1 MTVKAEIITP
11 WVQST
16 IDGLGL
22 TNRPRLITDH
32 PSISR
37 MTDTTKQLSENL
49 LPKPNMYIVQIEC
62 SPETLLE
69 IEDDPLYQVLWSE
82 E

>member
-1 MTVKAEIITP
+1 MRAEVITAWIGDGATILTAREPRVSVDYTVNWTD
-11 WVQST
+11 ST
-16 IDGLGL
+16 GQ
-22 TNRPRLITDH
+22 PA
-32 PSISR
+32 
-37 MTDTTKQLSENL
+37 ENL
-49 LPKPNMYIVQIEC
+49 TPKPNMFIVRIEC

>member
-1 MTVKAEIITP
+1 MKAEVITK
-11 WVQST
+11 W
-16 IDGLGL
+16 IGDGLGKD
-22 TNRPRLITDH
+22 TEYRPSVIDSY
-32 PSISR
+32 PSASYI
-37 MTDTTKQLSENL
+37 DTTQQTAENL
-49 LPKPNMYIVQIEC
+49 VPKPNMYIVLIEC